1 MKAKIFANSL
11 IFAVL
16 VLSACTPPIKALSE
30 AEETPNAEMNSP
42 TVLLESESDQAVTG
56 KCVRSSD
63 EVRLLINSVDQYCLQ
78 YPADYDVFFPNESE
92 VMLVKRY
99 VLNTSEPS
107 VSITVEPA
115 GDVTLE
121 GAADRIAGV
130 YAIPGVEVIRQ
141 PLTIG
146 GEAAIMLDGLSG
158 QDPNRQVV
166 IVHNDRL
173 YNLYFLQ
180 IDKNQ
185 PELYAQAETL
195 YNTVIGSFN
204 FRPETNMCLD
214 CPASSDTIQEVPP
227 GGMISGWVWH
237 DQCESGKDGQPIPV
251 TIPLGCMNEVSPLG
265 PYHADG
271 AMVIDEPLIEGVV
284 VTLGEGECP
293 STGMAEMSTIITDL
307 SYSFT
312 ELKAGTYCV
321 SIDPQREPNYSILRP
336 GVWTYPRV
344 SQGVISTAVTVAAG
358 EYKGMVNF
366 GWDYQFQP

>member
-1 MKAKIFANSL
+1 M
-11 IFAVL
+11 
-16 VLSACTPPIKALSE
+16 TPSE
-30 AEETPNAEMNSP
+30 TEETPNDETNP
-42 TVLLESESDQAVTG
+42 PEVLSDPESGQAITD

-63 EVRLLINSVDQYCLQ
+63 EVRLLINSVHQYCLQ
-78 YPADYDVFFPNESE
+78 YPAEYDVFFPNESE
-92 VMLVKRY
+92 MMLVKRF

-107 VSITVEPA
+107 VSITVQPA
-115 GDVTLE
+115 GALTLE
-121 GAADRIAGV
+121 GAADQIAGV
-130 YAIPGVEVIRQ
+130 YAIPGVEVIYQ

-166 IVHNDRL
+166 VLRNGRL

-180 IDKNQ
+180 MNKNQ

-195 YNTVIGSFN
+195 YNTVTQSFN
-204 FRPETNMCLD
+204 FRPDTNMCLD

-227 GGMISGWVWH
+227 GAMISGWIWH
-237 DQCESGKDGQPIPV
+237 DQCESGKDGQPAPA
-251 TIPLGCMNEVSPLG
+251 TTPLGCVNEVSPLG
-265 PYHADG
+265 FYHADG
-271 AMVIDEPLIEGVV
+271 VMAIDEPLIEGVV

-293 STGMAEMSTIITDL
+293 STGMAEKSTITTDL

-336 GVWTYPRV
+336 GVWTYPLV
-344 SQGVISTAVTVAAG
+344 SQGVISTTVTVSAG

>member
-1 MKAKIFANSL
+1 
-11 IFAVL
+11 
-16 VLSACTPPIKALSE
+16 
-30 AEETPNAEMNSP
+30 
-42 TVLLESESDQAVTG
+42 
-56 KCVRSSD
+56 
-63 EVRLLINSVDQYCLQ
+63 
-78 YPADYDVFFPNESE
+78 
-92 VMLVKRY
+92 MLVKRY
-99 VLNTSEPS
+99 VLNINEPS
-107 VSITVEPA
+107 VSVTFKPA
-115 GDVTLE
+115 EDVTLE
-121 GAADRIAGV
+121 QAADQIAGN

-173 YNLYFLQ
+173 YTLYFLQ
-180 IDKNQ
+180 INKNQ
-185 PELYAQAETL
+185 PELYAQAEML

-227 GGMISGWVWH
+227 GAMISGWVWH

-271 AMVIDEPLIEGVV
+271 VMAIDEPLIEGVV